1 LIERLAERSI
11 PVDIADLLTR
21 EHVVVALPANDKST
35 LLHDLSQRAARAL
48 TIDRQVILDAV
59 LAREALGSTGV
70 GAGVAVPHARIPRLP
85 RSFGFF
91 ALLERPISFEAI
103 DSQPVDLVFLLLT
116 PEREDNAQL
125 TALACV
131 TRLLRDRGTAARLRA
146 ARNSGAICE
155 ILFAG
160 GPSITDSCHVTRE

>member
-21 EHVVVALPANDKST
+21 EHVVAALPANDKPA

-48 TIDRQVILDAV
+48 TIDRQVILDAL

-70 GAGVAVPHARIPRLP
+70 GAGVAVPHARIPRLS

-91 ALLERPISFEAI
+91 TSLEKPISFEAI

-116 PEREDNAQL
+116 PERGDITKL

-131 TRLLRDRGTAARLRA
+131 MRLLRNRDTAARLRA

-160 GPSITDSCHVTRE
+160 GLSIAAS

>member
-1 LIERLAERSI
+1 MIERLAKRSI

-21 EHVVVALPANDKST
+21 EHVVAALPANDKST

-48 TIDRQVILDAV
+48 TIDMQVILDAL

-70 GAGVAVPHARIPRLP
+70 GGGVAVPHARISRLS

-91 ALLERPISFEAI
+91 TSLEKPIGFEAI

-116 PEREDNAQL
+116 PEREDNTQL

-131 TRLLRDRGTAARLRA
+131 TRLLRDRDMAARLRA
-146 ARNSGAICE
+146 ARNSAAICE
-155 ILFAG
+155 TLFAG
-160 GPSITDSCHVTRE
+160 GPSITES

>member
-21 EHVVVALPANDKST
+21 EHVVAALPANDKST

-131 TRLLRDRGTAARLRA
+131 TRLLRDRGLT
-146 ARNSGAICE
+146 ARNLSLSPHRAPGK
-155 ILFAG
+155 
-160 GPSITDSCHVTRE
+160 T